1 MLSNVGYLMRVNI
14 VVRAAWVSCC
24 YPPGISTTEASM
36 NNNNMLYVELDVH
49 KESITVSYAINSE
62 PVELMGK
69 ISTSPTDIHNL
80 YQRIRSKSSQVS
92 IVYKAGPCGYG
103 LYRRLVKSGFDCMVC
118 APSLIPKKPG
128 ERGKTDTVMPSDL
141 CVHCVQEIFL
151 LSTYPASK
159 MRHSG
164 IWPGHGHLPAMIY
177 GMQGNV

>member
-1 MLSNVGYLMRVNI
+1 
-14 VVRAAWVSCC
+14 
-24 YPPGISTTEASM
+24 
-36 NNNNMLYVELDVH
+36 
-49 KESITVSYAINSE
+49 
-62 PVELMGK
+62 MGK

-151 LSTYPASK
+151 LSTYPALK